1 MTNGPTIVHVTH
13 ETTQKIGGIGAV
25 LKGLFTSKSYLDF
38 AKRSIVAGP
47 LFDRNGSVSTRL
59 GEGGNVL
66 YSFLDGLA
74 NTRYAPAFQE
84 IERIYNAG
92 IIYGTKTFIDE
103 QTGVESSPEI
113 ILIDVTQ
120 THPEPVGEFKKQ
132 LYKQYGVQSDRYE
145 HIWEYE
151 QYIRMAPVIIS
162 ILKAINAASEQ
173 TIIAGHEWMGMPT
186 VLAGLCDNYCDFRTA
201 FYAHEVATVRR
212 IVEEEP
218 GHDIGFYKELKLG
231 QSQGKYLADIFGDQ
245 SDYFKH
251 QLIEASRYCHAILA
265 VGDYAASE
273 LRFLCE
279 DFKDAEINVVYNGI
293 GAYKTS
299 AEEKAASKE
308 KLRQYCDNLL
318 GYKPDFVF
326 SHVTRLVRS
335 KGLWRDIG
343 ILENL
348 EKKFRDT
355 GQTAVLFV
363 LSTEVGRRDKKSI
376 LTMESS
382 YSWPVAHKEDW
393 PDMSG
398 GETKFYTLVQRFNA
412 RSRNVKVVFINQFG
426 FERKYC
432 GKNMPEGTTLVDLRR
447 GSDMEFGISTYEPF
461 GISHIEPLTYGGIC
475 VLSSVCGCAGFVR
488 RVTGEQLP
496 ANIIVADYIDTQKP
510 TELDED
516 ALDRIEQDVNIEL
529 AEEIYT
535 RLQNTDT
542 EQMIQSGYGLAQ
554 KMSWDEVASNYVLP
568 SLQAVLQKTGTKNT
582 CRLKQVI

>member
-25 LKGLFTSKSYLDF
+25 LKGLFTGKSYLDF
-38 AKRSIVAGP
+38 ARRSIVAGP

-92 IIYGTKTFIDE
+92 IIYGTKTFVDE
-103 QTGVESSPEI
+103 QSGIESSPEI
-113 ILIDVTQ
+113 ILVDVTQ
-120 THPEPVGEFKKQ
+120 MRPEPVSEFKKQ
-132 LYKQYGVQSDRYE
+132 LYERFGVQSDRYE

-151 QYIRMAPVIIS
+151 QYIRMAPVILS
-162 ILKAINAASEQ
+162 ILKAIEAGNGQ

-186 VLAGLCDNYCDFRTA
+186 ILAGLCDNHYDFRTV

-218 GHDIGFYKELKLG
+218 GRDIRFYKELKHG
-231 QSQGKYLADIFGDQ
+231 QAQGKYLADVFGDQ

-273 LRFLCE
+273 LRFLRKDFE
-279 DFKDAEINVVYNGI
+279 DADINVVYNGI
-293 GAYKTS
+293 GAYKTDVP
-299 AEEKAASKE
+299 EKAASKE
-308 KLRQYCDNLL
+308 KLRQYCYNLL

-343 ILENL
+343 VLENL

-355 GQTAVLFV
+355 GRTAVLFV
-363 LSTEVGRRDKKSI
+363 LSTEVGQRDKKSI
-376 LTMESS
+376 LAMESS
-382 YSWPVAHKEDW
+382 YGWPVAHKQDW

-398 GETKFYTLVQRFNA
+398 GETKFYTLIQRFNA
-412 RSRNVKVVFINQFG
+412 RSRNIKIVFINQFG
-426 FERKYC
+426 FESKYC
-432 GKNMPEGTTLVDLRR
+432 GDNMPEGTTLVDLRR
-447 GSDMEFGISTYEPF
+447 GCDMEFGMSTYEPF

-475 VLSSVCGCAGFVR
+475 VLSSVCGCAGFIR
-488 RVTGEQLP
+488 GIAGEKPP
-496 ANIIVADYIDTQKP
+496 ANIIVADYIDSQK
-510 TELDED
+510 TDSLNEAMLEK
-516 ALDRIEQDVNIEL
+516 IEQDINAKL
-529 AEEIYT
+529 AEEIYV
-535 RLQNTDT
+535 RLQNADP
-542 EQMIQSGYGLAQ
+542 EQIIRSGYGLAQ
-554 KMSWDEVASNYVLP
+554 KMSWDEVVSNYILP
-568 SLQAVLQKTGTKNT
+568 SLQNVLQKADAKVVH
-582 CRLKQVI
+582 RLKQAG